1 MKIIFNDASELVIQS
16 ATIGTDGALLIK
28 TISAS
33 LDELQSIFSDSFRTR
48 KMTVTERES
57 TVAVYDGYTNLN
69 ALVKY
74 TGGIL
79 GVELYKA
86 GESQQERLDAL
97 EAANDDIV
105 LMIADLIAGGDKNE
119 NT

>member
-1 MKIIFNDASELVIQS
+1 MKVIFNDASELVIQS
-16 ATIGTDGALLIK
+16 ATISTDGALLIK
-28 TISAS
+28 TISAT
-33 LDELQSIFSDSFRTR
+33 LEELQEIFSDSFRTR
-48 KMTVTERES
+48 KMTVTEREN
-57 TVAVYDGYTNLN
+57 TVAVYEGYTNLD
-69 ALVKY
+69 ALIKY

-79 GVELYKA
+79 GVELYKV
-86 GESQQERLDAL
+86 GESQQERIEAL

>member
-1 MKIIFNDASELVIQS
+1 MKVIFNDASELVIQS

-28 TISAS
+28 TISTT
-33 LDELQSIFSDSFRTR
+33 LEELQSIFSDPFRMR
-48 KMTVTERES
+48 KMTVTEREN
-57 TVAVYDGYTNLN
+57 TVTVYEGYTNLD
-69 ALVKY
+69 ALIKY

-105 LMIADLIAGGDKNE
+105 LMIADLIAGGEKHE
-119 NT
+119 SA

>member
-1 MKIIFNDASELVIQS
+1 MKVIFNDASELVVQS

-28 TISAS
+28 TISAT
-33 LDELQSIFSDSFRTR
+33 LDELQGIFSDSFRTR
-48 KMTVTERES
+48 KMTVTEREN
-57 TVAVYDGYTNLN
+57 TVAVYDCYTNLN

-79 GVELYKA
+79 GVELYKV

-119 NT
+119 SA